1 MNFISQFC
9 FFFTG
14 KYYHLH
20 LNKDQLVNLK
30 SVERQHETLEQRCSA
45 MEEAHDDF
53 TARCEEY
60 DARLS
65 ALYEE
70 MAEAV
75 VMKEECEELRE
86 KTKKLEEEIKKKE
99 EEEKLKRCRG
109 KTLEDVAPRQRQR
122 KLDQIKTRAKAAL
135 WFAETLGLTIRS
147 LTGKSRDGKTVKI
160 NLEED
165 DKSTLSTT

>member
-1 MNFISQFC
+1 
-9 FFFTG
+9 
-14 KYYHLH
+14 
-20 LNKDQLVNLK
+20 
-30 SVERQHETLEQRCSA
+30 
-45 MEEAHDDF
+45 MEEAHDDL

-86 KTKKLEEEIKKKE
+86 KTKKLEEEIEKKE

-109 KTLEDVAPRQRQR
+109 KTLEDVAPRQHQR

-135 WFAETLGLTIRS
+135 WFAETFGLTIRS